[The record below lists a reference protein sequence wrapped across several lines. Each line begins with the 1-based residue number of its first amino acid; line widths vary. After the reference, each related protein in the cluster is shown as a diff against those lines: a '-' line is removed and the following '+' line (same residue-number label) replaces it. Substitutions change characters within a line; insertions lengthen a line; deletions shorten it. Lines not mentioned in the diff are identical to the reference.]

1 MLSGGQVAGLIVAMF
16 WAILVCFLA
25 VVLLRLARLLGETTK
40 MIAEIGDH
48 AGPLLD
54 DMTKTVEQAGE
65 QLDRVDTITR
75 NMAGVTQNV
84 SAVSTVVTSVVGSPL
99 VKAAAFSYGV
109 RRALG
114 GRPQQGA
121 PAGGPAVTGSV
132 AQTPRG
138 KTSARR
144 TATSAKAAKGG
155 AAGET
160 GGIGNTG
167 KTGTSRGTGKIGK
180 VGKTRKTSRTSKID
194 NTGKAGG
201 TGQGGRSEAGRK

>member
-25 VVLLRLARLLGETTK
+25 VVLLRLARLLSETTK
-40 MIAEIGDH
+40 MIADIGDH

-84 SAVSTVVTSVVGSPL
+84 SAVSTVVTSVVGNPL

-109 RRALG
+109 RRAFG
-114 GRPQQGA
+114 VRQQNGRPHEPGGQVTTGRVVQSP
-121 PAGGPAVTGSV
+121 PAKTATR
-132 AQTPRG
+132 RG
-138 KTSARR
+138 DKTS
-144 TATSAKAAKGG
+144 
-155 AAGET
+155 
-160 GGIGNTG
+160 G
-167 KTGTSRGTGKIGK
+167 KTGAKAGAKAG
-180 VGKTRKTSRTSKID
+180 
-194 NTGKAGG
+194 GKAGAK
-201 TGQGGRSEAGRK
+201 TGGRNTGTAKTGESGAGRK

>member
-40 MIAEIGDH
+40 MIAHIGDH
-48 AGPLLD
+48 AAPLLD

-84 SAVSTVVTSVVGSPL
+84 SAMSTVVTSVVGNPL
-99 VKAAAFSYGV
+99 IKAAAFSYGV

-114 GRPQQGA
+114 TRPQSPNGRPATDGR
-121 PAGGPAVTGSV
+121 VIS
-132 AQTPRG
+132 
-138 KTSARR
+138 SA
-144 TATSAKAAKGG
+144 SAKAGSRRGAKGRAAGTAKG
-155 AAGET
+155 AAQ
-160 GGIGNTG
+160 N
-167 KTGTSRGTGKIGK
+167 GTKNATRNATKNAAKRAARNAAKATKSGA
-180 VGKTRKTSRTSKID
+180 VGK
-194 NTGKAGG
+194 
-201 TGQGGRSEAGRK
+201 

>member
-114 GRPQQGA
+114 GR
-121 PAGGPAVTGSV
+121 
-132 AQTPRG
+132 
-138 KTSARR
+138 ARPNR
-144 TATSAKAAKGG
+144 PPG
-155 AAGET
+155 AAG
-160 GGIGNTG
+160 
-167 KTGTSRGTGKIGK
+167 R
-180 VGKTRKTSRTSKID
+180 
-194 NTGKAGG
+194 
-201 TGQGGRSEAGRK
+201 GGRWGPAPRCARSRPTSGSKCATGRPSCARPSTARR